1 MQKIADGLDGSGWWP
16 EKVQVDQDGSL
27 RGDFRD
33 LLDRYGIEEI
43 LVARDAHWSHGIVER
58 KILTVKEMML
68 KLVHDSEIRGATLSR
83 VAVIQCAQT
92 INRLSNF
99 RGFSPAQCVLGF
111 QPNLPEIMSDGRRIP
126 IADNEDHFAMA
137 QRMKLLQDCEHACFC
152 ESQPFS
158 IVVRCCHRLD
168 KNQVRS
174 ICAAS

>member
-1 MQKIADGLDGSGWWP
+1 M
-16 EKVQVDQDGSL
+16 QVDQDGSL